1 MWSYDVGMLDTIH
14 ALPATDVMKR
24 PAKPLP
30 ASVLASPRF
39 APGSW
44 RYFGVTSSER
54 GTLIIAIL
62 VSVGLH
68 LTFLYGFN
76 KKPKAVKA
84 AAPVEEIIQIAMPEL
99 EEDEP
104 DKVEELSDMSEDQ
117 TPAIAVPQLADV
129 PSAVSVSTFVQPLQ
143 VSPQIADNLNAA
155 KVVKIPL
162 SATRAQKIANLG
174 KVFEIS
180 QLDRPPQP
188 IAQPAPTF
196 PYGLRQ
202 QVSEAKVTLE
212 FIVDANG
219 EVVAPMVT
227 DSSHRGFDDAA
238 IIGVSKWK
246 FRPGMKAGRKVNT
259 RVRQAITFTV
269 GDE

>member
-1 MWSYDVGMLDTIH
+1 
-14 ALPATDVMKR
+14 APA
-24 PAKPLP
+24 
-30 ASVLASPRF
+30 
-39 APGSW
+39 
-44 RYFGVTSSER
+44 
-54 GTLIIAIL
+54 
-62 VSVGLH
+62 
-68 LTFLYGFN
+68 
-76 KKPKAVKA
+76 
-84 AAPVEEIIQIAMPEL
+84 
-99 EEDEP
+99 
-104 DKVEELSDMSEDQ
+104 
-117 TPAIAVPQLADV
+117 
-129 PSAVSVSTFVQPLQ
+129 
-143 VSPQIADNLNAA
+143 
-155 KVVKIPL
+155 
-162 SATRAQKIANLG
+162 
-174 KVFEIS
+174 
-180 QLDRPPQP
+180 
-188 IAQPAPTF
+188 F

>member
-1 MWSYDVGMLDTIH
+1 MLDTIH

-24 PAKPLP
+24 PSKPLST
-30 ASVLASPRF
+30 AILSSPRF
-39 APGSW
+39 APGTW
-44 RYFGVTSSER
+44 RYDGCGNPR
-54 GTLIIAIL
+54 GTLILAIF
-62 VSVGLH
+62 VSIGLH
-68 LTFLYGFN
+68 VLFLYGFN
-76 KKPKAVKA
+76 QKPKAVRA
-84 AAPVEEIIQIAMPEL
+84 TAPVEEIIQIAMPDL
-99 EEDEP
+99 EEEEP
-104 DKVEELSDMSEDQ
+104 DKVEELSDASDDQ
-117 TPAIAVPQLADV
+117 TPVVAVPQLADV
-129 PSAVSVSTFVQPLQ
+129 PSSVTVSTFVQPLQ

-155 KVVKIPL
+155 KVAKIPI

-196 PYGLRQ
+196 PYSLRQ

-212 FIVDANG
+212 FIVDSNG

-227 DSSHRGFDDAA
+227 DSTHHGFDDAA

>member
-1 MWSYDVGMLDTIH
+1 MLDTIH
-14 ALPATDVMKR
+14 ALSATDVMKR
-24 PAKPLP
+24 PAKTLP
-30 ASVLASPRF
+30 ASLLSSPRL
-39 APGSW
+39 APGNW
-44 RYFGVTSSER
+44 RYDGSSNPR
-54 GTLIIAIL
+54 GTLILAIF

-68 LTFLYGFN
+68 IMFLYGFN
-76 KKPKAVKA
+76 TKPKAVKT
-84 AAPVEEIIQIAMPEL
+84 AAPVEEIIQIAMPDL
-99 EEDEP
+99 KEDEP
-104 DKVEELSDMSEDQ
+104 DKVEELSDDSADQ
-117 TPAIAVPQLADV
+117 TPAVAVPQLADV
-129 PSAVSVSTFVQPLQ
+129 PSSVSVSTFVQPLQ

-155 KVVKIPL
+155 KVAKIPL

-196 PYGLRQ
+196 PYSLRQ

-212 FIVDANG
+212 FIVDSNG
-219 EVVAPMVT
+219 DVVAPMVT
-227 DSSHRGFDDAA
+227 DSSHHGFDDAA
-238 IIGVSKWK
+238 VIGVSKWK

-259 RVRQAITFTV
+259 RVRQAINFTV